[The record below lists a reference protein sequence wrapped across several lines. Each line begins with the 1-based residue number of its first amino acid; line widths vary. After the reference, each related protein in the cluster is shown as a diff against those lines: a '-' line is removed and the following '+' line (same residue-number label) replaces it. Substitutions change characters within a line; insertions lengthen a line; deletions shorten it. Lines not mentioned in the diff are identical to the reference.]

1 MKKIS
6 ASPFSSAAMTA
17 TFVSALETSSYSL
30 SALICSMP
38 EESTLWTRVQ
48 SCFLSFF
55 SGSFSSNGCMSAIS
69 SGMEAT
75 SLGPFGCCCPIPEY
89 CESELFRDIV
99 ITNGPADIS
108 FAKTRLTAAILFC
121 ASEMHVLRKEISM
134 PSIGIDQAAAAA
146 IIIIIIK
153 NAPKMEPH
161 YVNVKEFEAKYRSK
175 REVYTFLTVD
185 GDAYLPPFQDVT
197 AYFLKDIVS
206 G

>member
-1 MKKIS
+1 M
-6 ASPFSSAAMTA
+6 
-17 TFVSALETSSYSL
+17 
-30 SALICSMP
+30 
-38 EESTLWTRVQ
+38 RVLQ
-48 SCFLSFF
+48 
-55 SGSFSSNGCMSAIS
+55 
-69 SGMEAT
+69 
-75 SLGPFGCCCPIPEY
+75 
-89 CESELFRDIV
+89 
-99 ITNGPADIS
+99 
-108 FAKTRLTAAILFC
+108 
-121 ASEMHVLRKEISM
+121 KEISM
-134 PSIGIDQAAAAA
+134 PSIGIDQAAAA